1 MGASELDVS
10 HDLFSGQR
18 DGEVLTLSF
27 REKPLLHVADI
38 NAKRSL
44 FTYLDRV
51 AACDEV
57 KVLIVKEAPTK
68 MKRAE
73 YIAFYRNMIKP
84 DFDQVPL
91 ERMYNALSQFV
102 LKLMG
107 LSKIIVHADSGDVIL
122 LFMNIGLAC
131 DFRVVAEGTVFQNPN
146 IDLGVVPKG
155 GSVFFLSRM
164 VGTVAASRLLFSGR
178 DIGARE
184 ARRMG
189 LVDKVV
195 PLEEL
200 DRTVLETA
208 RAYARIPSGY
218 AVGIKKLLNY
228 DIDRLAGYLEY
239 ENALLRRLVR
249 SASLQNFGRLPDIC

>member
-1 MGASELDVS
+1 MDVAGLNVE
-10 HDLFSGQR
+10 HDLYTGR
-18 DGEVLTLSF
+18 TDGEVLVLSF

-44 FTYLDRV
+44 FNYLDCV
-51 AACDEV
+51 AACDQV
-57 KVLIVKEAPTK
+57 KVLIIKEAPTK

-73 YIAFYRNMIKP
+73 YIAFYRSLIKP

-91 ERMYNALSQFV
+91 ERMYNALNQFI

-107 LSKIIVHADSGDVIL
+107 LAKIIVHADGGDVIL

-131 DFRVVAEGTVFQNPN
+131 DFRVVAAGTVFQNPN
-146 IDLGVVPKG
+146 IELGVVPKG

-164 VGTVAASRLLFSGR
+164 AGAATASRLLFSGR
-178 DIGARE
+178 DIDARE
-184 ARRMG
+184 ACRIG

-195 PLEEL
+195 PRDEL
-200 DRTVLETA
+200 DRAALETA
-208 RAYARIPSGY
+208 RLYARIPSGY

-228 DIDRLAGYLEY
+228 DIDQLAGYLEY

-249 SASLQNFGRLPDIC
+249 SASLQNFSRLQDVY